1 MWEIINFC
9 LLLILLIIVIA
20 VVLFSI
26 LSYYKIKYY
35 VDDAI
40 SHIGSL
46 IPTFDPY
53 EFVTIEYPSDNNLSK
68 LINNDD
74 KYNNELAILLC
85 NVNMSTYNK
94 YSGFDPKI
102 KGIYLDDNI
111 NDVGYI
117 FKSEKDDILIFS
129 FRGTKTNDDIIT
141 DLDSVQSEMN
151 EFNSYKTINNIDI
164 KKEILVHRG
173 FYRAW
178 TSYKE
183 NLVKYIKKNI
193 KDTTKVLVTGHSLGC
208 SAAIFTSMIIGFKY
222 TKNIKLYMFA
232 PPRIG
237 NHHFIENLNEIVP
250 NNYSII
256 NTPDLIPNLP
266 PVTFTTIGT
275 WFYDNFTNRIQ
286 LDYQLGT
293 IPLNHRLD
301 TYLCGLLTNDLEIAS
316 KCKDPIWKRD
326 TIINI

>member
-183 NLVKYIKKNI
+183 NLVK
-193 KDTTKVLVTGHSLGC
+193 
-208 SAAIFTSMIIGFKY
+208 
-222 TKNIKLYMFA
+222 
-232 PPRIG
+232 
-237 NHHFIENLNEIVP
+237 
-250 NNYSII
+250 
-256 NTPDLIPNLP
+256 
-266 PVTFTTIGT
+266 
-275 WFYDNFTNRIQ
+275 
-286 LDYQLGT
+286 
-293 IPLNHRLD
+293 
-301 TYLCGLLTNDLEIAS
+301 
-316 KCKDPIWKRD
+316 
-326 TIINI
+326 